1 MSFILLTLNLI
12 DLGDIIDTWLHI
24 KKMKVVMLEL
34 TTPEYILNFPLCW
47 KANLYL
53 YILD

>member
-1 MSFILLTLNLI
+1 MSFVLLTLNLI
-12 DLGDIIDTWLHI
+12 DLGGIIEVWLHI
-24 KKMKVVMLEL
+24 KKMKVIMLEL
-34 TTPEYILNFPLCW
+34 TAPEYILNFALCW